1 MTTIPNATGP
11 TPALDPDLPWCFD
24 DEHRAWREAVRAFCE
39 REVAPTAFERS
50 RDAVFDEDLARGLG
64 ELGVYGTLVPAER
77 GGTGGDLRMLCIAIE
92 EIARVDSG
100 LAASAHVQGIA
111 TALLDH
117 LATDEQKRDL
127 LPAAITG
134 EAYISFGLTESS
146 GGSDAGNFSTR
157 AHRDGDEWVIKG
169 AKEFI
174 TNSGTPL
181 SRCVI
186 LFAATGEGSRPGRPA
201 ASAFLVPFDAPGMTV
216 APAYTKLGW
225 RASDT
230 HPIFLDDVR
239 VPADALLGDEG
250 RGYRE
255 ALHFLTWAR
264 IPIAAMG
271 VGLAQ
276 GCFDATLDFVSSRE
290 SFGKPLGAHQ
300 AVSFELANIAAM
312 TMTMRTSTYDAA
324 WRYDTGL
331 PYEREA
337 AACKL
342 MGSELA
348 NQVAYKA
355 TQLHGGYGFMDEYA
369 VTRHYADARILT
381 IGEGSSEVQRML
393 LARSFGL
400 PV

>member
-1 MTTIPNATGP
+1 MTSAPHTTTSTTAI
-11 TPALDPDLPWCFD
+11 DPDLPWCFD
-24 DEHRAWREAVRAFCE
+24 DEHRAWREAVREFAE
-39 REVAPTAFERS
+39 REVAPAAFERN
-50 RDAVFDEDLARGLG
+50 RDAIFDRRLALGLG
-64 ELGVYGTLVPAER
+64 ELGVYGTLISAER
-77 GGTGGDLRMLCIAIE
+77 GGVGGDLRMFCIAIE
-92 EIARVDSG
+92 ELSRIDSG

-117 LATDEQKRDL
+117 LATDDQKRDI
-127 LPAAITG
+127 LPLAISG
-134 EAYISFGLTESS
+134 EAYVSFGLTESS
-146 GGSDAGNFSTR
+146 GGSDAGNFGTR
-157 AHRDGDEWVIKG
+157 ARRDGDDWVITG
-169 AKEFI
+169 SKEFI
-174 TNSGTPL
+174 TNAGTPL
-181 SRCVI
+181 SKYVV
-186 LFAATGEGSRPGRPA
+186 LFAATGEGSRPGRPK
-201 ASAFLVPFDAPGMTV
+201 ASAFLVPFDAEGMTV
-216 APAYTKLGW
+216 APAYSKLGW

-230 HPIFLDDVR
+230 HPIFLDEVR
-239 VPADALLGDEG
+239 VPGDALLGEEG

-255 ALHFLTWAR
+255 ALQFLTWAR

-276 GCFDATLDFVSSRE
+276 GCFDATLDFVKSRE

-312 TMTMRTSTYDAA
+312 TMTARVATYDAA
-324 WRYDTGL
+324 WRYDHGL
-331 PYEREA
+331 PFEREA
-337 AACKL
+337 ASCKL

-393 LARSFGL
+393 IARSFGL

>member
-1 MTTIPNATGP
+1 MTSIVSTTGSFA
-11 TPALDPDLPWCFD
+11 ALDPDLPWCFE
-24 DEHRAWREAVRAFCE
+24 DEHRAWREVVRAFCD
-39 REVAPTAFERS
+39 REIVPTAFERS
-50 RDAVFDEDLARGLG
+50 RDAVFDEGLALRLG
-64 ELGVYGTLVPAER
+64 ELGIYGTLIPTER

-92 EIARVDSG
+92 EIARADSG
-100 LAASAHVQGIA
+100 VAASTHVQGIS
-111 TALLDH
+111 TALFDH
-117 LATDEQKRDL
+117 LATDEQKRDV
-127 LPAAITG
+127 LPSAIRG
-134 EAYISFGLTESS
+134 ETYISFGLTESS
-146 GGSDAGNFSTR
+146 GGSDAGNFATTAR
-157 AHRDGDEWVIKG
+157 RDGGDWVISG
-169 AKEFI
+169 SKEFI
-174 TNSGTPL
+174 TNAGTPL
-181 SRCVI
+181 SRYVI

-216 APAYTKLGW
+216 APAYSKLGW
-225 RASDT
+225 RTSDT
-230 HPIFLDDVR
+230 HPIFLDEVR
-239 VPADALLGDEG
+239 VPADALLGEEG

-255 ALHFLTWAR
+255 ALRFLTWAR

-276 GCFDATLDFVSSRE
+276 GCFEASLDFVSSRE

-312 TMTMRTSTYDAA
+312 TMTARVSTYDAA
-324 WRYDTGL
+324 WRHDKGL

-337 AACKL
+337 AAAKL

-355 TQLHGGYGFMDEYA
+355 TQIHGGYGFMDEYA
-369 VTRHYADARILT
+369 VTRHYGDARILT

-393 LARSFGL
+393 IARSFGL